1 MASLPPDVVLIP
13 SVLEFQCSF
22 VILIHAAKYHHFAR
36 SNGKLQVAF
45 SVFVTVPRNIP
56 GDEAPGD
63 RCRDGSAQD
72 EASVRTQKTRMRLV
86 RNAFRISLFWSFRKI
101 VLCFS
106 CGILYN
112 KTGHSPPEPIR
123 YPEHGVIQF
132 AQHTTGIRYRNQ
144 RPEGLAGR

>member
-22 VILIHAAKYHHFAR
+22 MILIHAAKYHHFAR
-36 SNGKLQVAF
+36 SNCKLQVAF

-63 RCRDGSAQD
+63 RCRAGSAQD

-112 KTGHSPPEPIR
+112 KTGHPHRGHPAS
-123 YPEHGVIQF
+123 
-132 AQHTTGIRYRNQ
+132 HTWSDSVCTAHYWLLISA
-144 RPEGLAGR
+144 PAA